1 MAQQNLNVGAVS
13 NDGTGDTLRNAFI
26 KTQDNFT
33 ELYTTKQ
40 DTLVAGFGDTINPY
54 GSKTANTFLAAPN
67 GTNGVPTFRAIV
79 AADLPEDAT
88 PKIWAKTFAFM
99 GA

>member
-1 MAQQNLNVGAVS
+1 MPQQNLNVGGAA
-13 NDGTGDTLRNAFI
+13 NDNTGDTLRNAFI

-40 DTLVAGFGDTINPY
+40 NNLVAGFGDSVNPY

-67 GTNGVPTFRAIV
+67 GTNGAPTFRSIT
-79 AADLPEDAT
+79 AADLPEAST
-88 PKIWAKTFAFM
+88 PKIWAKTFMFM
-99 GA
+99 GS